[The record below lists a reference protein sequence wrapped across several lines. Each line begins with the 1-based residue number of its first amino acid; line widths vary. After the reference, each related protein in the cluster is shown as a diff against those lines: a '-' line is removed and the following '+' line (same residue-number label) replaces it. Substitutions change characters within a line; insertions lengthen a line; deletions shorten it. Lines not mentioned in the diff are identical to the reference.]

1 MRISEDIGTVFES
14 SAVATWSY
22 DSHLVT
28 LQHQTCEP
36 SSRKGASVDVNTI
49 GANIGPFPWC
59 VTVDDDLAEIL
70 FVQQKIVSD
79 PKQIL
84 LALLNERNARSN
96 ARVSEKIMAA

>member
-1 MRISEDIGTVFES
+1 MRISEDITGYES
-14 SAVATWSY
+14 SAVTTWSY
-22 DSHLVT
+22 DSDLVT
-28 LQHQTCEP
+28 LQHQTREP
-36 SSRKGASVDVNTI
+36 SGRKSDSVEVNPI
-49 GANIGPFPWC
+49 GANIGPFPWG

-96 ARVSEKIMAA
+96 ARVNEKIITA